1 MLQLKGLHVYVSS
14 RKMASMDE
22 PNSSITDLIIAQIEF
37 NRTMPTLIQ
46 PRLILHVAR
55 VTLILKSQ
63 LNYSPREHR

>member
-1 MLQLKGLHVYVSS
+1 MLRLKELHVYVSS

-37 NRTMPTLIQ
+37 NRTIQ

-55 VTLILKSQ
+55 LTLILTSQ

>member
-1 MLQLKGLHVYVSS
+1 
-14 RKMASMDE
+14 MDE